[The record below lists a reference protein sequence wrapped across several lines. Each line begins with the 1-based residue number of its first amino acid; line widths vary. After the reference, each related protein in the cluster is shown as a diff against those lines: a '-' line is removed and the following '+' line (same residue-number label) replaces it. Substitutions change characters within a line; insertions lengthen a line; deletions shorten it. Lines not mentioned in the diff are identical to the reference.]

1 MAERESELV
10 EQYIDL
16 VPKVARRRFA
26 SRLPDDDL
34 IQAGNIGLWEA
45 AKRWSGN
52 CEFEKFAKVCI
63 YHNML
68 DHVRSGNTK
77 QRERET
83 ELQDDDGEED
93 GEEPYFD
100 ELAVME
106 LCDDINKAWPR
117 RDSKENKVLTM
128 LAVGYDK
135 RACADVLGLDVPQVS
150 RIAKRAYRRFN
161 EQIRALEQKG
171 TTED

>member
-1 MAERESELV
+1 MAGRESELV

-16 VPKVARRRFA
+16 VPKVARSRFA

-45 AKRWSGN
+45 TKRWSGN
-52 CEFEKFAKVCI
+52 CEFEKFARVCI

-68 DHVRSGNTK
+68 DHVRSGSVK
-77 QRERET
+77 QSERET
-83 ELQDDDGEED
+83 ELQDGDSEEET
-93 GEEPYFD
+93 EEPYFD

-117 RDSKENKVLTM
+117 RDSKENRVLTM
-128 LAVGYDK
+128 LAVGRDK
-135 RACADVLGLDVPQVS
+135 RDCADILGLSVPQVS
-150 RIAKRAYRRFN
+150 RIAKRAYRRLESVR
-161 EQIRALEQKG
+161 EQRNSTG
-171 TTED
+171 